1 MDVGREVVLLDRLA
15 LCRLCALTDSLGHER
30 HHVLHRATL
39 NPGKIVQIPRAHKG
53 HRLTTGLVREY
64 EHGDLLV
71 ATHTI
76 SWLASRDAHGGC
88 FVQDESGITH
98 YPKFTNT
105 MLSVCATLAL
115 AIAVLLAIDGGLL
128 IQRVTLAMQS
138 ARDSL
143 PDLWL
148 PQDAKCAAMRAPF
161 NPDPFGAEVR
171 DGVRGQSLRACEHF
185 VYQPDYDITVLSCDP
200 GRFNWNAVIGPLKD
214 PTPRGAL
221 WVHANNN
228 TQRVPIDGYPADHEF
243 HPLGIALWKMDNGAI
258 RVFATNH
265 ARVRSSVEVIDM
277 FPTKAGWHARFVR
290 TVSHPAGTH
299 AVNSLVALGPTSFIV
314 TNTHVAVL
322 RAPPVHDLRVLLK
335 SLYGDF
341 AARYA
346 HLLTVPSIIPLL
358 HFLDTLF
365 GFGFVAHVSFDG
377 PPDVAVN
384 VLAQGI
390 QFPNGIALTPTQR
403 ALVVASTVYPGVQIY
418 TLPPHPDWSQI
429 KLSSPVSIQIPFF
442 ADNIVLGRRSTKVL
456 GDPLD
461 GHSVIVAGHPSA
473 KDMEDHSRPLP
484 SWVVNIYYAGV
495 EAHDDAPVPADVRS
509 RAPRGWTVR
518 TLAQS
523 DGNGGMAGEWVTIPA
538 PTTAGWIQNNAFL
551 ISTLFNDVPIVCTG
565 MDN

>member
-1 MDVGREVVLLDRLA
+1 MTHMVGVLCKMNRE
-15 LCRLCALTDSLGHER
+15 
-30 HHVLHRATL
+30 LH
-39 NPGKIVQIPRAHKG
+39 
-53 HRLTTGLVREY
+53 
-64 EHGDLLV
+64 
-71 ATHTI
+71 
-76 SWLASRDAHGGC
+76 
-88 FVQDESGITH
+88 ITPSPP
-98 YPKFTNT
+98 YARS

-128 IQRVTLAMQS
+128 IQRATLAMQS
-138 ARDSL
+138 ARGSL

-148 PQDAKCAAMRAPF
+148 PQEAKCAAMRAPF
-161 NPDPFGAEVR
+161 NPDPLGAEVR
-171 DGVRGQSLRACEHF
+171 DGVRGQYLHACEHF
-185 VYQPDYDITVLSCDP
+185 AYQPEYEVTVLSCDP
-200 GRFNWNAVIGPLKD
+200 GRFNWNAVIGPLND

-221 WVHANNN
+221 WIHANNH
-228 TQRVPIDGYPADHEF
+228 TQRVPIGGYPADHEF

-290 TVSHPAGTH
+290 TVSHPTGTH

-322 RAPPVHDLRVLLK
+322 RAPPVQDLRVLLK

-346 HLLTVPSIIPLL
+346 HLLTVPSLIPLL
-358 HFLDTLF
+358 HSLDTAL

-377 PPDVAVN
+377 PADIAVN
-384 VLAQGI
+384 VLTQGNL
-390 QFPNGIALTPTQR
+390 FPNGIALTPTQR
-403 ALVVASTVYPGVQIY
+403 ALVVASTVYPGLQIY

-429 KLSSPVSIQIPFF
+429 KLSSPVSIQFPFF
-442 ADNIVLGRRSTKVL
+442 ADNIALARRSTKVL

-473 KDMEDHSRPLP
+473 KDMEDRSRPAP
-484 SWVVNIYYAGV
+484 SWVVNVYYAGV

-509 RAPRGWTVR
+509 QAPRGWHVH

-523 DGNGGMAGEWVTIPA
+523 NGSGGTAGEWVTIPA
-538 PTTAGWIQNNAFL
+538 ATTAGWIQNNAFL
-551 ISTLFNDVPIVCTG
+551 ISTLFNDAPVVCSG
-565 MDN
+565 INN